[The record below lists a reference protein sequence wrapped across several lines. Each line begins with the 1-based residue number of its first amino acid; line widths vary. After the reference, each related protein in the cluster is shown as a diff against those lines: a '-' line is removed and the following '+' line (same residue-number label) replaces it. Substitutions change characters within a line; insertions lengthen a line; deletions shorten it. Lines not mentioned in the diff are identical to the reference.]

1 MAAMAEHVNAEDD
14 FVVLFCINSKK
25 SSNLLLLYEKASYR
39 CSRHPCR
46 RSRSRGI
53 RRTYTRHTDCPARFH
68 VRRYHDCLR
77 VTSYY
82 LEPNHPRSKFIF
94 DRLPINRRLT
104 NDELRECSVLIYGAP
119 SSEIRQYVTDHF
131 GKVLTIK
138 DVRNYRVKCRPP
150 LLSRSLVT
158 SDYKLYTFLVTDGMG
173 IGRPVMYAFV
183 ESEHFAPLR
192 KLFSL
197 FKDMMGGQYAVKT
210 FVMDKMTSQMRA
222 AKAVFGCDVMLCYF
236 HARQAIRKHT
246 ISNHS
251 RHIFHRMARFDNAA
265 EFRHDLQILRR
276 TDPSFVSYLTA
287 HWLHIT
293 RKWAIHAQRGLVHFG
308 NVTNNRLENANGRLK
323 RRVHHS
329 DSLEHAVLKVAHHSE
344 WLMRE
349 YEMHTTYCCD
359 RREIREGDI
368 YVLRVVSRMTTYAA
382 NQVLRHI
389 GICTPNLLYK
399 QTDRFKTVNT
409 SAGTCTCIFYQ
420 SMWLPCVHLFSV
432 FRGHSFPC
440 GQFPIHQRWLA
451 EYNLPEEGVPLS
463 LVPKPDPS
471 PIEHLHKQLDRLVGK
486 LKLLDPRKAAGCMK
500 RLIVQSQLMLRQ
512 NAISAQDNQPLVL
525 DGNRKQPR
533 WRSTSNDAVPC
544 GLCGQPTDPADWW
557 CQRDRLPYHRYC
569 CGNEPCPLCGENL
582 QARPPIAGQSTY
594 RSAKRAC
601 FDVDLDRSMEDKPS
615 VPRKTVAIKL
625 FCPISELMETGNLR
639 PNFLAYALQT
649 SLSNPVMTRN
659 SCDCNSKA
667 PNADSMNP
675 WQSAT
680 TIHLSLI
687 TIFYLTVGSSGRPV
701 TQNSTQAF
709 RATRT
714 KTTILMR
721 SGTLLSFGAFLAV
734 LAALAIVFLQSV
746 WWYGVPGD
754 ILRVIKSLVRLEH
767 SYRPLPQK
775 NPGPKVLV
783 GFGACVDLKVRAIPL
798 LNQMGWSPPMVPLN
812 ELRAYNHST
821 ELSSVRD
828 VILSFAS
835 AFTAGAAVERLLH
848 DSNLFRE
855 LVKTAAS
862 LVPPHLQN
870 KFQSTIASDMDQRL
884 SMFSADSATAYWAL
898 GGNAP
903 VMAVRL
909 AREGAEV
916 SLAARLSP
924 MELEQL
930 PRGITP
936 LMAPAAFGLPEIPED
951 DIHLIMEYDAG
962 EQWGPFVAPRA
973 NRYILLHDQE
983 NPRLSGLW
991 PGLLGSW
998 QSKVAKQS
1006 SGSASFNASSQ
1017 HAKSVFPDLVV
1028 VSGLQVMDNW
1038 AAGNAPELLST
1049 LMCIAL
1055 LCRVRIH
1062 ACSVSPF
1069 RILPS
1074 DVRQSRLIELQ
1085 NFLSQLPSETLVHFE
1100 MASFV
1105 NQTFASD
1112 MVRKLMPY
1120 VDSIVF
1126 NTDASL
1132 AASPTGGD
1140 HAVPIL
1146 KGLNEQELPNLTSLL
1161 SSGSTTSIS
1170 SAYPRVAHMLD
1181 EMRTVWATMT
1191 DPNLP
1196 RVPSASG
1203 PGWRRLS
1210 RIHLHTIAYQ
1220 IIMVRRHIRGGAEA
1234 RKQLDATVKMGGMPA
1249 RRADVGLAWPFAR
1262 AAAAK
1267 ASLIAHRHTCCASA
1281 IDPVKTRILMDDS
1294 FAVTADP
1301 ERWKSALRGSH
1312 QSGIRGSHNVP
1323 RVHFNETAPVFCWT
1337 EPEPQLSDTGEF
1349 GRSAEGNLP
1358 TIPFDTQV
1366 EFCIAPVLVCSTVRQ
1381 TVGAGDNIS
1390 AGALRAQLTA
1400 RQPPKD

>member
-1 MAAMAEHVNAEDD
+1 
-14 FVVLFCINSKK
+14 
-25 SSNLLLLYEKASYR
+25 
-39 CSRHPCR
+39 
-46 RSRSRGI
+46 
-53 RRTYTRHTDCPARFH
+53 
-68 VRRYHDCLR
+68 
-77 VTSYY
+77 
-82 LEPNHPRSKFIF
+82 
-94 DRLPINRRLT
+94 
-104 NDELRECSVLIYGAP
+104 
-119 SSEIRQYVTDHF
+119 
-131 GKVLTIK
+131 
-138 DVRNYRVKCRPP
+138 
-150 LLSRSLVT
+150 
-158 SDYKLYTFLVTDGMG
+158 
-173 IGRPVMYAFV
+173 
-183 ESEHFAPLR
+183 
-192 KLFSL
+192 
-197 FKDMMGGQYAVKT
+197 
-210 FVMDKMTSQMRA
+210 
-222 AKAVFGCDVMLCYF
+222 
-236 HARQAIRKHT
+236 
-246 ISNHS
+246 
-251 RHIFHRMARFDNAA
+251 
-265 EFRHDLQILRR
+265 
-276 TDPSFVSYLTA
+276 
-287 HWLHIT
+287 
-293 RKWAIHAQRGLVHFG
+293 
-308 NVTNNRLENANGRLK
+308 
-323 RRVHHS
+323 
-329 DSLEHAVLKVAHHSE
+329 
-344 WLMRE
+344 
-349 YEMHTTYCCD
+349 
-359 RREIREGDI
+359 
-368 YVLRVVSRMTTYAA
+368 
-382 NQVLRHI
+382 
-389 GICTPNLLYK
+389 
-399 QTDRFKTVNT
+399 
-409 SAGTCTCIFYQ
+409 
-420 SMWLPCVHLFSV
+420 
-432 FRGHSFPC
+432 
-440 GQFPIHQRWLA
+440 
-451 EYNLPEEGVPLS
+451 
-463 LVPKPDPS
+463 
-471 PIEHLHKQLDRLVGK
+471 
-486 LKLLDPRKAAGCMK
+486 
-500 RLIVQSQLMLRQ
+500 
-512 NAISAQDNQPLVL
+512 
-525 DGNRKQPR
+525 
-533 WRSTSNDAVPC
+533 
-544 GLCGQPTDPADWW
+544 
-557 CQRDRLPYHRYC
+557 
-569 CGNEPCPLCGENL
+569 
-582 QARPPIAGQSTY
+582 
-594 RSAKRAC
+594 
-601 FDVDLDRSMEDKPS
+601 
-615 VPRKTVAIKL
+615 
-625 FCPISELMETGNLR
+625 
-639 PNFLAYALQT
+639 
-649 SLSNPVMTRN
+649 
-659 SCDCNSKA
+659 
-667 PNADSMNP
+667 
-675 WQSAT
+675 
-680 TIHLSLI
+680 
-687 TIFYLTVGSSGRPV
+687 
-701 TQNSTQAF
+701 
-709 RATRT
+709 
-714 KTTILMR
+714 MR
-721 SGTLLSFGAFLAV
+721 SGTLLSFGAFLAA
-734 LAALAIVFLQSV
+734 LAAFAIIFLQSV

-821 ELSSVRD
+821 ELSSARD

-848 DSNLFRE
+848 NGNLFKT

-870 KFQSTIASDMDQRL
+870 KFQSTMASDVDQRL

-973 NRYILLHDQE
+973 NRYIVLHDQE

-991 PGLLGSW
+991 PGLLDTW
-998 QSKVAKQS
+998 QSKVAKQP
-1006 SGSASFNASSQ
+1006 SGSAFSDASSQ
-1017 HAKSVFPDLVV
+1017 HSKSVFPDLVV

-1038 AAGNAPELLST
+1038 AAGNT
-1049 LMCIAL
+1049 Q
-1055 LCRVRIH
+1055 
-1062 ACSVSPF
+1062 
-1069 RILPS
+1069 
-1074 DVRQSRLIELQ
+1074 DVRQSRLVELQ

-1120 VDSIVF
+1120 VDSI
-1126 NTDASL
+1126 
-1132 AASPTGGD
+1132 
-1140 HAVPIL
+1140 
-1146 KGLNEQELPNLTSLL
+1146 GLNEQELPNLTSLL

-1220 IIMVRRHIRGGAEA
+1220 IIMVRRHTRGGAEA

-1312 QSGIRGSHNVP
+1312 QSGIRGSQNVP

-1337 EPEPQLSDTGEF
+1337 EPEPQLADTGEF
-1349 GRSAEGNLP
+1349 GRSAEGNPPMML
-1358 TIPFDTQV
+1358 FDTQV
-1366 EFCIAPVLVCSTVRQ
+1366 EFCVAPVLVCSTVRQ
-1381 TVGAGDNIS
+1381 TAGAGDNIS

-1400 RQPPKD
+1400 RQPSKD